1 MYYLIIAGGRDFN
14 DYPLLERTVD
24 QFLKDVRDEITIFCG
39 KASGADSLGERYAL
53 ARGYAV
59 QYFPALWKKF
69 GRAAGPVRNQE
80 MVDRADALV
89 AFWDGKSRG
98 TAHIIGAARRQQL
111 AVCVQPYGES
121 GNRR

>member
-111 AVCVQPYGES
+111 SICVQPYGES

>member
-111 AVCVQPYGES
+111 S
-121 GNRR
+121 LIHI

>member
-111 AVCVQPYGES
+111 AICVQP
-121 GNRR
+121 